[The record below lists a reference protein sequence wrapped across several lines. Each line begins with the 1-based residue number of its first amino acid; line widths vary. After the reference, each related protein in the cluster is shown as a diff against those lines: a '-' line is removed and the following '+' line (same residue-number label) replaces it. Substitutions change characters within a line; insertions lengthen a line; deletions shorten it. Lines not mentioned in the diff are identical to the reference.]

1 MQVTAYLIDMHF
13 MITRALQLNK
23 TKDITDLIITLKR
36 RQHIKNLWN
45 RASYFLGLS
54 GKVRVITQISHLW
67 KKISHFKITRNTWNR
82 KRAIQTYQLVIN
94 HQKWHH
100 PAEVKVRLHLLP
112 WKSRQLLCALFSA
125 VIKAFFQWEDG
136 WKFLLTKAAYHQAGA
151 LSLEWHL

>member
-1 MQVTAYLIDMHF
+1 MNPIWETIIKYRRQFFFPPLQRTNASYSISHWHAFYDNSS
-13 MITRALQLNK
+13 IQLNK

-100 PAEVKVRLHLLP
+100 PAEVKDM
-112 WKSRQLLCALFSA
+112 AT
-125 VIKAFFQWEDG
+125 WEH
-136 WKFLLTKAAYHQAGA
+136 FLKNTTLVPSSTTVWGKYMM
-151 LSLEWHL
+151 